1 MVKELKTIAM
11 GFSDYIIALQ
21 KEFSWLCQG
30 KEQGL
35 ERRNLYQ
42 KLLIPYKHF
51 PMALFFFWFF
61 CLYIPIKHFI
71 LSYRKTDS

>member
-21 KEFSWLCQG
+21 KEFSWLCKG

-35 ERRNLYQ
+35 ERRHLYL
-42 KLLIPYKHF
+42 KITY
-51 PMALFFFWFF
+51 
-61 CLYIPIKHFI
+61 
-71 LSYRKTDS
+71 TV